1 MLLVIQYILMNY
13 STQTTMGIWISLNQ
27 VLDWSIM
34 ENGGHSEMRGAWMLL
49 AYQHCIYLVFFGG
62 VIAFPGKSMEHH
74 KRRKK
79 RRNDHNKIMCH
90 TYPWLSFDMQ
100 NPPPKKKKHESYP
113 ILFCGIKMD
122 EKSLYNMQHINEQVG
137 ANGSTPY
144 GWIRLIPSGTL
155 TVCELENHNLG
166 KSTNWMGHF
175 SISQTVSLS
184 RPLNH
189 PL

>member
-49 AYQHCIYLVFFGG
+49 AYQHCIYLVFLGG

-79 RRNDHNKIMCH
+79 RRNDHNKIICH

-100 NPPPKKKKHESYP
+100 NPPKKTHWIIPYIVLWYQNGRKNIIQHATYQRTGWRKWIHSIWLNQTHTLWYTN
-113 ILFCGIKMD
+113 
-122 EKSLYNMQHINEQVG
+122 SLW
-137 ANGSTPY
+137 T
-144 GWIRLIPSGTL
+144 
-155 TVCELENHNLG
+155 G
-166 KSTNWMGHF
+166 KSPSW
-175 SISQTVSLS
+175 
-184 RPLNH
+184 
-189 PL
+189 